1 MVLKKVIVGFNMMV
15 LVDDD
20 QEITKIIKNYAGDEA
35 QNNNTIFSVIKCQEI
50 KKFENLPTGWSD
62 AIPWSTIDTNDI
74 TCRQFLD
81 GADPMAHG
89 AEAIRAFMLCEDC
102 ATHGKLYQCLICD
115 EVLCDK
121 CLKMHRRECF
131 PTQEKG
137 K

>member
-35 QNNNTIFSVIKCQEI
+35 QNCGTIFSLVKCQEI
-50 KKFENLPTGWSD
+50 KRFENLPTGWDD
-62 AIPWSTIDTNDI
+62 ATPWSTIDINDI

-81 GADPMAHG
+81 GEDPMAHK
-89 AEAIRAFMLCEDC
+89 AKAIRAFVLCENC
-102 ATHGKLYQCLICD
+102 TKHGKLYQCLVCD

-121 CLKMHRRECF
+121 CLKMHGRECF